1 MSSTQCPQ
9 FLRTDLEWGT
19 LQHLFCPNAA
29 CSDCKMLARS
39 SAAWNAFWNC
49 NELSQKH
56 HKPGKQ
62 APSGEVAGGQHW
74 WCLHCSHTPKCFVMR
89 GRWMLFHWGS
99 PGANGA
105 ATSMPWETT
114 FSVVTSPNLPLM
126 HLLLSRRVVNVSR
139 PDCSVLACRLAF
151 GVLIA
156 TNATSF
162 ARGASMPKL
171 SPIRSVISEAKGS
184 WTPPI

>member
-1 MSSTQCPQ
+1 MSSTQCLGMP
-9 FLRTDLEWGT
+9 FETAT
-19 LQHLFCPNAA
+19 N
-29 CSDCKMLARS
+29 S
-39 SAAWNAFWNC
+39 SKNTTK
-49 NELSQKH
+49 L
-56 HKPGKQ
+56 PGKQ

-99 PGANGA
+99 PGADGA

-126 HLLLSRRVVNVSR
+126 QLLLSRRVVNVSR

-151 GVLIA
+151 GVLIG

-171 SPIRSVISEAKGS
+171 SHKKRHIWSQRFLNSSNSNDRAHAFSISQS
-184 WTPPI
+184 FHLFPWNQLHLT